1 MAEMEVEIVPA
12 HSAEELAAAANRVA
26 RVLAAG
32 GLVIHPTETVYGIG
46 GDGSEQNNQLIGL
59 VKQREE
65 GQSLIVLTP
74 GLDVLRAACA
84 ALEWSEAAEKLAKQ
98 FWPGPL
104 TLIVGC
110 TGAPKSLVG
119 VGGGLAVRVSPHP
132 VVAAVLKRWGRPMTS
147 TSANL
152 TGAVPAQT
160 VERALEVFANRDD
173 LDDLETLVVA
183 VDAGPSQG
191 ARPSTIVSL
200 VEWPPRLI
208 REGPLTREEIQ
219 KWLPELS

>member
-1 MAEMEVEIVPA
+1 MEVEVVRA
-12 HSAEELAAAANRVA
+12 HSDEELAKAANRAA

-32 GLVIHPTETVYGIG
+32 GMVIHPTETVYGIG
-46 GDGSEQNNQLIGL
+46 GDGSEENNRLISR
-59 VKQREE
+59 VKQRQE
-65 GQSLIVLTP
+65 GQPLIVLTP
-74 GLDVLRAACA
+74 DLHVLRAAYT
-84 ALEWSEAAEKLAKQ
+84 ALDWPEVAEKLAKQ

-110 TGAPKSLVG
+110 MGAPKNLVE

-132 VVAAVLKRWGRPMTS
+132 VLAAILKRWGRPMTS

-152 TGAVPAQT
+152 TGSLPAQT
-160 VERALEVFANRDD
+160 VERALEAFANRDD
-173 LDDLETLVVA
+173 LEDLEVPVVA
-183 VDAGPSQG
+183 IDAGPSQG
-191 ARPSTIVSL
+191 ARPSTIVNL
-200 VEWPPRLI
+200 VEWPPRLL